1 VVAREGE
8 AARLGVSG
16 VPFFIVEEQWAISG
30 AQPSDTWVDA
40 LRQIASQR
48 QEAPAG

>member
-1 VVAREGE
+1 MIARESE

-30 AQPSDTWVDA
+30 AQSSETWIDA

-48 QEAPAG
+48 QQAPAG